1 MRKLSN
7 IFEFYKTTLP
17 YNLLFCGI
25 AVFLGGFDYFFIF
38 FLSFGFLA
46 SIGYKE
52 FYRKS
57 DYLFYINNG
66 VSKIQLL
73 VFSYLMTFCTA
84 VLFGLII
91 FLKK

>member
-1 MRKLSN
+1 MLN

-17 YNLLFCGI
+17 FNLMFCAI
-25 AVFLGGFDYFFIF
+25 TVFLGGFDYFFIF

-52 FYRKS
+52 FYRKN

-66 VSKIQLL
+66 VSKTQLL

-84 VLFGLII
+84 VLFGFMI
-91 FLKK
+91 FLKNKLF